1 MEWGVSARPDAHHTG
16 GMVGA
21 KWRWT
26 TVGLVIWVAA
36 PLVLV
41 VALTLMSAGLSVNGT
56 PQPAWVR
63 AHSAGSTASRQVTL
77 AITWSTAQTV
87 LAPSWSGLVR
97 QVDVAAGD
105 DLRSGQVIARVDG
118 TLRLAWNSPAPFYRS
133 LGQGDSGDD
142 VVALQMLLKA
152 RSLPSGRAGTFD
164 PTTKRGVELL
174 AKQLNTASANGQFSP
189 DWVVYLPAPIFHIS
203 KVSLRV
209 DVPAPS
215 AGSVVLIGQRVPT
228 AARLAATPGL
238 PTDLS
243 GAPTAENG
251 ETLEVGGIKIGL
263 SSDHTVSADGLG
275 SLAKVADSG
284 NATVAAELVRDLKAD
299 AVTVPAAAV
308 HSDAHGAACVRVR
321 EKGSVSTVTVNVL
334 GGSGGA
340 VVVSG
345 GITPGEYVGV
355 GAFKTVESCSS

>member
-1 MEWGVSARPDAHHTG
+1 
-16 GMVGA
+16 VGA

-26 TVGLVIWVAA
+26 TIGLVIWVAA
-36 PLVLV
+36 PLILI
-41 VALTLMSAGLSVNGT
+41 VALTLVSTGLSVAGT

-63 AHSAGSTASRQVTL
+63 AQSAGSTANRQVTL

-97 QVDVAAGD
+97 EVDVAAGD
-105 DLRSGQVIARVDG
+105 ELRSGQVVARVDG
-118 TLRLAWNSPAPFYRS
+118 TLRLAWNSPAPFYRP
-133 LGQGDSGDD
+133 LGLGDSGDD
-142 VVALQMLLKA
+142 VVALQALLQA

-164 PTTKRGVELL
+164 STTKRGVQLL
-174 AKQLNTASANGQFSP
+174 AKQLNASPASGQFSP
-189 DWVVYLPAPIFHIS
+189 DWVVYLPSAIFHIS
-203 KVSLRV
+203 KVSLQV
-209 DVPAPS
+209 GAPPPS
-215 AGSVVLIGQRVPT
+215 AGSVVLTGQRVPM

-251 ETLEVGGIKIGL
+251 ETLEVGGMKIGL
-263 SSDHTVSADGLG
+263 SNDHTVSADGLG
-275 SLAKVADSG
+275 SLSKVANSG
-284 NATVAAELVRDLKAD
+284 DATVAGELVRDLKAN

-321 EKGSVSTVTVNVL
+321 GKGSASTVAVNVL

-345 GITPGEYVGV
+345 GITPGEFVGV